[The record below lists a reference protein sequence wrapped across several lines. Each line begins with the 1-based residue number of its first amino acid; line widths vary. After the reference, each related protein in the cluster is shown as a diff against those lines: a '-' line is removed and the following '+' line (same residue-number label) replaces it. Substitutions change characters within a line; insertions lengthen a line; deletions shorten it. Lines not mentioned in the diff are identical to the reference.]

1 MLDGEARWEWEHG
14 IEPLLADFVEVPVV
28 DALTDGGGREGVE
41 AEEGEGGQR
50 RGTWKGR
57 GTRVSLT
64 LRWLKAGADVVGPSA
79 DDGAL
84 EQA

>member
-1 MLDGEARWEWEHG
+1 MLDREARWEWEHG
-14 IEPLLADFVEVPVV
+14 IEPLLADFVEVPV
-28 DALTDGGGREGVE
+28 DALADGGGREGVG

-84 EQA
+84 DQA